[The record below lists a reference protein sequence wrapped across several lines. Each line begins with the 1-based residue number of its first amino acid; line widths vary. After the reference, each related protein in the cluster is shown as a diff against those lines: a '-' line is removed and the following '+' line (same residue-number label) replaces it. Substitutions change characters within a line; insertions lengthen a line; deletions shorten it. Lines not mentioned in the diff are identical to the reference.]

1 MTQWRG
7 IMGDIAEKCGGHVAK
22 ALMRT
27 LPGTRFYV
35 PKKYTEKGPLADLEK
50 EDAEAL
56 IAEFAG
62 EIIYV
67 PSLLAT
73 RTKPEDRFEEVE
85 KLVDEGLTTS
95 EIAARLGITQRHV
108 HNIRNAAGAPKIA
121 NKVHP
126 DQLPLFDLN

>member
-1 MTQWRG
+1 
-7 IMGDIAEKCGGHVAK
+7 MGDIAGKCGDRVAK

-35 PKKYTEKGPLADLEK
+35 PKKYTEKGPLAELEK
-50 EDAEAL
+50 DDAEAL

-73 RTKPEDRFEEVE
+73 RIKPADRFAEVE
-85 KLVDEGLTTS
+85 ELVDEGLTTS
-95 EIAARLGITQRHV
+95 EIAARLGISQTYVFQ
-108 HNIRNAAGAPKIA
+108 IRKAAGAPKIA

-126 DQLPLFDLN
+126 DQLPLFDIK

>member
-7 IMGDIAEKCGGHVAK
+7 IMGDIAKKCGDQVAK
-22 ALMRT
+22 ALMRQ

-35 PKKYTEKGPLADLEK
+35 PKRYTEKGPLADLEK

-62 EIIYV
+62 QIIYV

-73 RTKPEDRFEEVE
+73 RIKPEDRFDEVE
-85 KLVDEGLTTS
+85 QLVDEGLTTS
-95 EIAARLGITQRHV
+95 EIAARLGISQTYVFQ
-108 HNIRNAAGAPKIA
+108 IRKAAGAPKIA

-126 DQLPLFDLN
+126 DQLPLFDLK

>member
-7 IMGDIAEKCGGHVAK
+7 IMGEVAQKCGKQVAQ
-22 ALMRT
+22 ALMRQ

-35 PKKYTEKGPLADLEK
+35 PGKYTEKGPLAALDK
-50 EDAEAL
+50 DDAEAL
-56 IAEFAG
+56 IREFSG

-73 RTKPEDRFEEVE
+73 RIKPEDRFEEVE
-85 KLVDEGLTTS
+85 ELVDEGLTTS

-108 HNIRNAAGAPKIA
+108 HNIRRAAGAPKIA